1 MVQPEDREDGAAVDI
16 ILKGKRQM
24 KRKYGAVDYL
34 RKHYPPPEG
43 SGEVEVEFLEGYDSI
58 EGPDGSMGFG
68 VFVPTEEKIYI
79 ADDLPGGEES
89 MIETVAHEWKLA
101 SILQRRSIRRRGS
114 GRLRQA
120 DCRRIFIRKG
130 DQTMSNNNYDAFRT
144 FVEGRFGFGGG
155 QSMKKEGQKA
165 PSIDDLKEAG
175 SEEEF
180 KARLKEGQAFRL
192 KEKAG
197 FHVISIDENRPP
209 LVQVVGDSNLIAQM
223 LAFAIS
229 EIIENSVKNGV
240 PSEQAEGMFRIAL
253 ELGIATSR
261 N

>member
-1 MVQPEDREDGAAVDI
+1 
-16 ILKGKRQM
+16 
-24 KRKYGAVDYL
+24 
-34 RKHYPPPEG
+34 
-43 SGEVEVEFLEGYDSI
+43 
-58 EGPDGSMGFG
+58 
-68 VFVPTEEKIYI
+68 
-79 ADDLPGGEES
+79 
-89 MIETVAHEWKLA
+89 
-101 SILQRRSIRRRGS
+101 
-114 GRLRQA
+114 
-120 DCRRIFIRKG
+120 
-130 DQTMSNNNYDAFRT
+130 MSNNNYDAFRT
-144 FVEGRFGFGGG
+144 FIEGRFGFGG

-180 KARLKEGQAFRL
+180 KARLKEGKAFRL

-209 LVQVVGDSNLIAQM
+209 LVQVVGDNVLITQM

-240 PSEQAEGMFRIAL
+240 PREQAEGMFRIAL

>member
-1 MVQPEDREDGAAVDI
+1 MTHLEPSLKAV
-16 ILKGKRQM
+16 
-24 KRKYGAVDYL
+24 
-34 RKHYPPPEG
+34 
-43 SGEVEVEFLEGYDSI
+43 S
-58 EGPDGSMGFG
+58 
-68 VFVPTEEKIYI
+68 
-79 ADDLPGGEES
+79 
-89 MIETVAHEWKLA
+89 A
-101 SILQRRSIRRRGS
+101 S
-114 GRLRQA
+114 
-120 DCRRIFIRKG
+120 
-130 DQTMSNNNYDAFRT
+130 
-144 FVEGRFGFGGG
+144 GGG

-180 KARLKEGQAFRL
+180 KARLKEGKAFRL

-209 LVQVVGDSNLIAQM
+209 LVQVVGDSDLIAQM

-229 EIIENSVKNGV
+229 EIIESSVKNGV
-240 PSEQAEGMFRIAL
+240 PREQAEGMFRIAL

>member
-1 MVQPEDREDGAAVDI
+1 MN
-16 ILKGKRQM
+16 
-24 KRKYGAVDYL
+24 
-34 RKHYPPPEG
+34 
-43 SGEVEVEFLEGYDSI
+43 
-58 EGPDGSMGFG
+58 
-68 VFVPTEEKIYI
+68 
-79 ADDLPGGEES
+79 
-89 MIETVAHEWKLA
+89 
-101 SILQRRSIRRRGS
+101 
-114 GRLRQA
+114 
-120 DCRRIFIRKG
+120 
-130 DQTMSNNNYDAFRT
+130 NNNYDHLEPSLKA
-144 FVEGRFGFGGG
+144 VSASEGG

-165 PSIDDLKEAG
+165 PSIDDLKEAS

-209 LVQVVGDSNLIAQM
+209 LVQVVGDSDLIAQM

-229 EIIENSVKNGV
+229 EIIESSVKNGV
-240 PSEQAEGMFRIAL
+240 PREQAEGMFRIAL

>member
-1 MVQPEDREDGAAVDI
+1 
-16 ILKGKRQM
+16 
-24 KRKYGAVDYL
+24 
-34 RKHYPPPEG
+34 
-43 SGEVEVEFLEGYDSI
+43 
-58 EGPDGSMGFG
+58 
-68 VFVPTEEKIYI
+68 
-79 ADDLPGGEES
+79 
-89 MIETVAHEWKLA
+89 
-101 SILQRRSIRRRGS
+101 
-114 GRLRQA
+114 
-120 DCRRIFIRKG
+120 
-130 DQTMSNNNYDAFRT
+130 MSNNNYDAFRT
-144 FVEGRFGFGGG
+144 FIEGRFGLGG

-180 KARLKEGQAFRL
+180 KARLKEGKAFRL

-209 LVQVVGDSNLIAQM
+209 LVQVVGDNVLIAQM

-240 PSEQAEGMFRIAL
+240 PREQAEGMFRIAL

>member
-1 MVQPEDREDGAAVDI
+1 
-16 ILKGKRQM
+16 
-24 KRKYGAVDYL
+24 
-34 RKHYPPPEG
+34 
-43 SGEVEVEFLEGYDSI
+43 
-58 EGPDGSMGFG
+58 
-68 VFVPTEEKIYI
+68 
-79 ADDLPGGEES
+79 
-89 MIETVAHEWKLA
+89 
-101 SILQRRSIRRRGS
+101 
-114 GRLRQA
+114 
-120 DCRRIFIRKG
+120 
-130 DQTMSNNNYDAFRT
+130 MSNNNYDAFRT
-144 FVEGRFGFGGG
+144 FIEGRFGFGGG
-155 QSMKKEGQKA
+155 MKKEGQKA

-180 KARLKEGQAFRL
+180 KARLKEGKAFRL

-209 LVQVVGDSNLIAQM
+209 LVQVVGDNVLIAQM

-240 PSEQAEGMFRIAL
+240 PREQAEGMFRIAL

>member
-1 MVQPEDREDGAAVDI
+1 
-16 ILKGKRQM
+16 
-24 KRKYGAVDYL
+24 
-34 RKHYPPPEG
+34 
-43 SGEVEVEFLEGYDSI
+43 
-58 EGPDGSMGFG
+58 
-68 VFVPTEEKIYI
+68 
-79 ADDLPGGEES
+79 
-89 MIETVAHEWKLA
+89 
-101 SILQRRSIRRRGS
+101 
-114 GRLRQA
+114 
-120 DCRRIFIRKG
+120 
-130 DQTMSNNNYDAFRT
+130 MSNNNYDAFRT
-144 FVEGRFGFGGG
+144 FIEGRFGFGGGGG

-180 KARLKEGQAFRL
+180 KARLKEGKAFRL

-209 LVQVVGDSNLIAQM
+209 LVQVVGDNVLIAQM

-240 PSEQAEGMFRIAL
+240 PREQAEGMFRIAL

>member
-1 MVQPEDREDGAAVDI
+1 
-16 ILKGKRQM
+16 
-24 KRKYGAVDYL
+24 
-34 RKHYPPPEG
+34 
-43 SGEVEVEFLEGYDSI
+43 
-58 EGPDGSMGFG
+58 
-68 VFVPTEEKIYI
+68 
-79 ADDLPGGEES
+79 
-89 MIETVAHEWKLA
+89 
-101 SILQRRSIRRRGS
+101 
-114 GRLRQA
+114 
-120 DCRRIFIRKG
+120 
-130 DQTMSNNNYDAFRT
+130 
-144 FVEGRFGFGGG
+144 
-155 QSMKKEGQKA
+155 MKKEGQKA

-180 KARLKEGQAFRL
+180 KARLKEGQAFKL

-209 LVQVVGDSNLIAQM
+209 LVQVVGDSVLIAQM

-240 PSEQAEGMFRIAL
+240 PREQAEGMFRIAL

>member
-1 MVQPEDREDGAAVDI
+1 
-16 ILKGKRQM
+16 
-24 KRKYGAVDYL
+24 
-34 RKHYPPPEG
+34 
-43 SGEVEVEFLEGYDSI
+43 
-58 EGPDGSMGFG
+58 
-68 VFVPTEEKIYI
+68 
-79 ADDLPGGEES
+79 
-89 MIETVAHEWKLA
+89 
-101 SILQRRSIRRRGS
+101 
-114 GRLRQA
+114 
-120 DCRRIFIRKG
+120 
-130 DQTMSNNNYDAFRT
+130 MSNNNYDAFRT
-144 FVEGRFGFGGG
+144 FIEGRFGFGG

-180 KARLKEGQAFRL
+180 KARLKEGKAFRL

-209 LVQVVGDSNLIAQM
+209 LVQVVGDNVLIAQM

-240 PSEQAEGMFRIAL
+240 PREQAEGMFRIAL

>member
-1 MVQPEDREDGAAVDI
+1 
-16 ILKGKRQM
+16 
-24 KRKYGAVDYL
+24 
-34 RKHYPPPEG
+34 
-43 SGEVEVEFLEGYDSI
+43 
-58 EGPDGSMGFG
+58 
-68 VFVPTEEKIYI
+68 
-79 ADDLPGGEES
+79 
-89 MIETVAHEWKLA
+89 
-101 SILQRRSIRRRGS
+101 
-114 GRLRQA
+114 
-120 DCRRIFIRKG
+120 
-130 DQTMSNNNYDAFRT
+130 MSNNNYDAFRT
-144 FVEGRFGFGGG
+144 FIEGRFGFGGG

-175 SEEEF
+175 SEEF

-209 LVQVVGDSNLIAQM
+209 LVQVVGDSVLIAQM

-229 EIIENSVKNGV
+229 EIIESNVKNGV
-240 PSEQAEGMFRIAL
+240 PREQAEGMFRIAL

>member
-1 MVQPEDREDGAAVDI
+1 
-16 ILKGKRQM
+16 
-24 KRKYGAVDYL
+24 
-34 RKHYPPPEG
+34 
-43 SGEVEVEFLEGYDSI
+43 
-58 EGPDGSMGFG
+58 
-68 VFVPTEEKIYI
+68 
-79 ADDLPGGEES
+79 
-89 MIETVAHEWKLA
+89 
-101 SILQRRSIRRRGS
+101 
-114 GRLRQA
+114 
-120 DCRRIFIRKG
+120 
-130 DQTMSNNNYDAFRT
+130 MSNNNYDAFRT
-144 FVEGRFGFGGG
+144 SLKAVSASGGG

-180 KARLKEGQAFRL
+180 KARLKEGKAFRL

-209 LVQVVGDSNLIAQM
+209 LVQVVGDNVLIAQM

-240 PSEQAEGMFRIAL
+240 PREQAEGMFRIAL

>member
-1 MVQPEDREDGAAVDI
+1 
-16 ILKGKRQM
+16 M
-24 KRKYGAVDYL
+24 KRKYGVVDYL

-58 EGPDGSMGFG
+58 EGPDGSIG
-68 VFVPTEEKIYI
+68 
-79 ADDLPGGEES
+79 
-89 MIETVAHEWKLA
+89 
-101 SILQRRSIRRRGS
+101 
-114 GRLRQA
+114 
-120 DCRRIFIRKG
+120 
-130 DQTMSNNNYDAFRT
+130 
-144 FVEGRFGFGGG
+144 FGFGGG
-155 QSMKKEGQKA
+155 GGPQSMKKEGQKA

-209 LVQVVGDSNLIAQM
+209 LVQVIGDSDLIAQM

-229 EIIENSVKNGV
+229 EIIESSVKNGV
-240 PSEQAEGMFRIAL
+240 QREQAEGMFRIAL

>member
-1 MVQPEDREDGAAVDI
+1 
-16 ILKGKRQM
+16 
-24 KRKYGAVDYL
+24 
-34 RKHYPPPEG
+34 
-43 SGEVEVEFLEGYDSI
+43 
-58 EGPDGSMGFG
+58 
-68 VFVPTEEKIYI
+68 
-79 ADDLPGGEES
+79 
-89 MIETVAHEWKLA
+89 
-101 SILQRRSIRRRGS
+101 
-114 GRLRQA
+114 
-120 DCRRIFIRKG
+120 
-130 DQTMSNNNYDAFRT
+130 MSNNNYDAFRT
-144 FVEGRFGFGGG
+144 FIEGSFGFGGG

-180 KARLKEGQAFRL
+180 KARLKEGQAFGL

-209 LVQVVGDSNLIAQM
+209 LVQVVGDSELIAQM

-229 EIIENSVKNGV
+229 KIIESSVKNGV
-240 PSEQAEGMFRIAL
+240 PREQAEGMFRIAL